1 MIQMSSMKITLCIT
15 NVWGLRDPYEWF
27 KTWSNNGCL
36 HSKIKKPDSDSK
48 KKKIVLY
55 YKSYEVYYGK
65 NLSQVLKHM

>member
-48 KKKIVLY
+48 KKKKLFCITKVMRCIM
-55 YKSYEVYYGK
+55 GK
-65 NLSQVLKHM
+65 TYLRF